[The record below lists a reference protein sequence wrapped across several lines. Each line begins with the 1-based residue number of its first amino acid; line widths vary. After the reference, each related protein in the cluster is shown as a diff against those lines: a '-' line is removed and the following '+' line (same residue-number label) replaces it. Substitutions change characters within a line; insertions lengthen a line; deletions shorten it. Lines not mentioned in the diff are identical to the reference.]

1 MQDPTKKSLRN
12 SLASSFLGKAVKII
26 IDRPQGSAHP
36 KYPDMIYPVNYG
48 YIPNT
53 VSGDGEELDVYLLG
67 VNEPV
72 TEYEARIIGIIH
84 RKNDNEDKLIAAP
97 DGYEPAKEE
106 IENAVSFQE
115 KYFDSE
121 IEIRS

>member
-1 MQDPTKKSLRN
+1 MQDLTKKSARN
-12 SLASSFLGKAVKII
+12 SLASSFLGKNVKII
-26 IDRPQGSAHP
+26 IDRPQGSSHP

-72 TEYEARIIGIIH
+72 KEYEAKIIGIIH
-84 RKNDNEDKLIAAP
+84 RKNDNEDKLVAVPEGVKVTI
-97 DGYEPAKEE
+97 EE
-106 IENAVSFQE
+106 IEDAIRFQE
-115 KYFDSE
+115 KYFDSY
-121 IEIRS
+121 IEML